1 MALGKRI
8 IDSDQAV
15 IEGKAEKYRKK
26 KAAERE
32 RKAIEE
38 QKILKQRAILEET
51 LLFFGRDLLKAPK
64 PITPQAAEVLLAG
77 ALSELGE
84 CIKINWQPNICDI
97 LIEPWEERRMRRK
110 NGNPIP
116 ALFQA
121 TIDDNFI
128 LSSYQKV
135 IDPQL
140 LQESRAHLIIKNILI
155 SFRKSAGRNF
165 HALQDAVAEG
175 GRIIQSMKTDGG
187 WKIKLE
193 PWEEM
198 RMRNVERNGRPPIV
212 TYVINADKVF
222 NHISCERI

>member
-1 MALGKRI
+1 LNVRHLNGSGVSRHKSPNSQVKSIIQNPRSKIQNQASRIPAAGGIPARITADKSASLRQASLQANEGFDWQSYRPEQDAAEKKPRDLNTASIALMARKIMAGEWAMALGKRI

-84 CIKINWQPNICDI
+84 CIKINWQPNIWRYTHRT
-97 LIEPWEERRMRRK
+97 LGGKENE
-110 NGNPIP
+110 
-116 ALFQA
+116 
-121 TIDDNFI
+121 
-128 LSSYQKV
+128 
-135 IDPQL
+135 
-140 LQESRAHLIIKNILI
+140 
-155 SFRKSAGRNF
+155 
-165 HALQDAVAEG
+165 AEKWQPHPCPVSG
-175 GRIIQSMKTDGG
+175 HHR
-187 WKIKLE
+187 
-193 PWEEM
+193 
-198 RMRNVERNGRPPIV
+198 
-212 TYVINADKVF
+212 
-222 NHISCERI
+222 